1 MPYSRSQRLPS
12 LRFTMRTYC
21 RTPVE
26 KERFDPSVRQVL
38 RKSQSAALC
47 DCLLHGISVFQAS
60 LPTQNVDV
68 RQYMPHEKY
77 LTPRKTL
84 DLLTLASYYIKMR
97 QNRYKRNWRPFP
109 QKIFNFKKCNI
120 LHLFCFPRLICF
132 CFLIRCFFLIRI
144 NFRHCDFRHFFR
156 FTRTQLPG
164 SIAAESNNAIT
175 LFFIFP
181 PFSRQTAFYIL
192 IIFAPFPRFAAIW
205 AQVFLYDTTSYKRSV
220 I

>member
-1 MPYSRSQRLPS
+1 
-12 LRFTMRTYC
+12 MRTYC

-38 RKSQSAALC
+38 RKSQSATLSTAYCMAFLFSRP
-47 DCLLHGISVFQAS
+47 LYQRKMWMLAVYAAK
-60 LPTQNVDV
+60 
-68 RQYMPHEKY
+68 KY

-164 SIAAESNNAIT
+164 TIAAENNNAIT

-181 PFSRQTAFYIL
+181 PFPARQPF
-192 IIFAPFPRFAAIW
+192 IF
-205 AQVFLYDTTSYKRSV
+205 L
-220 I
+220 

>member
-1 MPYSRSQRLPS
+1 MSYSRSH
-12 LRFTMRTYC
+12 
-21 RTPVE
+21 
-26 KERFDPSVRQVL
+26 
-38 RKSQSAALC
+38 AI

-68 RQYMPHEKY
+68 GSICREKY

-164 SIAAESNNAIT
+164 TIAAESNNAIT
-175 LFFIFP
+175 LFFIFS
-181 PFSRQTAFYIL
+181 PFPSRQPF
-192 IIFAPFPRFAAIW
+192 IF
-205 AQVFLYDTTSYKRSV
+205 L
-220 I
+220 